1 LRLLR
6 LARKV
11 GWTIKSQQNSTHSKK
26 VTGGNFLSLISIL
39 LPHGRTTGLTIAAL
53 FAGVKGVE
61 SDGFMTARSGFVSS
75 DEASEGELQRLP
87 CPDAR
92 LSPIP

>member
-1 LRLLR
+1 M
-6 LARKV
+6 
-11 GWTIKSQQNSTHSKK
+11 
-26 VTGGNFLSLISIL
+26 TGGNFLSLISIL
-39 LPHGRTTGLTIAAL
+39 LPYSAAGLTIAAL

-75 DEASEGELQRLP
+75 DEAPEGELQRLP